1 MTTTTAVRDDRMPP
15 GIPYI
20 ITNEFAE
27 RFCFY
32 GINSILTVYMVQFLH
47 FTDADGATW
56 QSLFKSGAYFFPLLG
71 AIVSDVFWAKFR
83 TIITFS
89 MVYVLGCFTLA
100 LTSDKAGMALGM
112 FLVAFGTGGIK
123 PCVST
128 NVGDQFTS
136 RNQHLI
142 ERAFSW
148 FYLAINAGSSI
159 SIFLCPLLLQ
169 DPKWGPKFA
178 FGMPGVMMAIAT
190 FAFWLGRKKFAVVP
204 PAMSS
209 GNNRG
214 AALFLLSF
222 APILA
227 LSAWAYTQAGPLGAL
242 IAIGAQFVLAVYL
255 CLKTSLKNKLPPELV
270 HWLEQGFTGE
280 GLRLVGR
287 LLIVYFFVAMFW
299 MLWDQ
304 SNGNTWTLQ
313 AQSSLMDK
321 NLGFGIT
328 LLPAQ
333 LQVVNGLLILIL
345 VPIFTYVLYPLLG
358 RLFEVTPLRRIG
370 IGLFTVASSFLIVAW
385 IEQEIQD
392 GRGVSMW
399 WQILAYV
406 VLTASE
412 VLVSITALEYSYK
425 QAPLRMKSFIMALFL
440 LSTSVGNVLIAA
452 VNQAMIKPLEA
463 TEISAGIA
471 TWVTLPSAAE
481 FITGQKIDF
490 TGDNGIQVT
499 LPEGKTAPLEGTF
512 LVAEID
518 AMQHRVRLMDVVNR
532 QPVQTQGEYKRSG
545 EVSTYYLVGPNYFYF
560 FVAVMTV
567 MGIIFVFVAMAVKEK
582 TFVRDDHHMEAAA
595 ETPPG

>member
-1 MTTTTAVRDDRMPP
+1 MTTTVARDNKMPA

-20 ITNEFAE
+20 VTNEFAE

-100 LTSDKAGMALGM
+100 LTSDKTGMAIGM

-136 RNQHLI
+136 KNQHLI

-178 FGMPGVMMAIAT
+178 FGMPGVMMLIAT
-190 FAFWLGRKKFAVVP
+190 VVFWLGRKKFAVVP

-214 AALFLLSF
+214 AALFLISF

-227 LSAWAYTQAGPLGAL
+227 ISAWAYTKAGPLGAL
-242 IAIGAQFVLAVYL
+242 VAISAQFVLAVFL
-255 CLKTSLKNKLPPELV
+255 CLKTSLKNQLPRELV
-270 HWLEQGFTGE
+270 AWLEQAFTGE
-280 GLRLVGR
+280 GLKLVGR
-287 LLIVYFFVAMFW
+287 LLIIYFFVAMFW

-345 VPIFTYVLYPLLG
+345 VPIFSYGLYPLMS
-358 RLFEVTPLRRIG
+358 RFFEPTPLRRIG

-385 IEQEIQD
+385 VEQQIQD
-392 GRGVSMW
+392 GHPVSMW

-463 TEISAGIA
+463 TAVAAGEQ
-471 TWVTLPSAAE
+471 TWVMMPAAAE
-481 FITGQKIDF
+481 FIPGQKIDF
-490 TGDNGIQVT
+490 TGSNGIEIVGA
-499 LPEGKTAPLEGTF
+499 EGKTAPLQGTF
-512 LVAEID
+512 LVAEVD
-518 AMQHRVRLMDVVNR
+518 SAQSRLRLMDVVYR
-532 QPVQTQGEYKRSG
+532 QPLKTQGEYQAGG

-560 FVAVMTV
+560 FVAVMGV
-567 MGIIFVFVAMAVKEK
+567 MGVIFVFVAMMVKEK
-582 TFVRDDHHMEAAA
+582 TFVREDHPMEAAA

>member
-1 MTTTTAVRDDRMPP
+1 MTTAADHQKMPP

-20 ITNEFAE
+20 VTNEFAE

-71 AIVSDVFWAKFR
+71 AIVSDVFWAKFK

-89 MVYVLGCFTLA
+89 VVYVVGCWVLA
-100 LTSDKAGMALGM
+100 FATDKTGLALGM

-128 NVGDQFTS
+128 NVGDQFTAK
-136 RNQHLI
+136 NAHLI

-159 SIFLCPLLLQ
+159 SIFLCPVLLEK
-169 DPKWGPKFA
+169 PEYGPRWA
-178 FGMPGVMMAIAT
+178 FGMPATMMAVAT
-190 FAFWLGRKKFAVVP
+190 VVFWLGRHKFAVVP
-204 PAMSS
+204 PAMSR
-209 GNNRG
+209 NNNLG
-214 AALFLLSF
+214 AMLFLLAF

-227 LSAWAYTQAGPLGAL
+227 LSAAAYVQFGPLGAL
-242 IAIGAQFVLAVYL
+242 GALIAQFCLAVWVL
-255 CLKTSLKNKLPPELV
+255 MKTPVRNAIPPELAA
-270 HWLEQGFTGE
+270 WLEQGFTGE

-287 LLIVYFFVAMFW
+287 LLVVYFFVSMFW

-321 NLGFGIT
+321 NLGFGLT

-333 LQVVNGLLILIL
+333 LQVVNGILILIL
-345 VPIFTYVLYPLLG
+345 VPIFSYGLYPLMG
-358 RLFEVTPLRRIG
+358 RFFEPTPLRRIG
-370 IGLFTVASSFLIVAW
+370 IGLFTVAASFIIVAW
-385 IEQEIQD
+385 IEQQIQD
-392 GRGVSMW
+392 GHRVSMW
-399 WQILAYV
+399 WQIGAYV

-452 VNQAMIKPLEA
+452 VNQAMIKPVEA
-463 TEISAGIA
+463 ALIEPGPQ
-471 TWVTLPSAAE
+471 TWVTLADDSA
-481 FITGQKIDF
+481 FIPGQKIDF
-490 TGDNGIQVT
+490 TGDNGVQVV
-499 LPEGKTAPLEGTF
+499 GDDGATAPLQGTF
-512 LVAEID
+512 LVAEVD
-518 AMQHRVRLMDVVNR
+518 GRRLRLMDVIDR
-532 QPVQTQGEYKRSG
+532 QPLATQGEYKPGG
-545 EVSTYYLVGPNYFYF
+545 EVGTYHLVGPNYFLF
-560 FVAVMTV
+560 FVGVMAVMGV
-567 MGIIFVFVAMAVKEK
+567 IFIFVAMRVREQ
-582 TFVRDDHHMEAAA
+582 TFVRGDAPPHEAPAKS
-595 ETPPG
+595 PPA